1 MLNFRQRSKLFV
13 RVKLFAT
20 LANYTP
26 GAQSGV
32 PFVSEIPD
40 GSTISD
46 LMKLLKL
53 PEKEVNLSFVNG
65 RDHRSEYQLKNDDYV
80 AFFPLI
86 GGG

>member
-1 MLNFRQRSKLFV
+1 MII

-20 LANYTP
+20 LASYTP
-26 GAQSGV
+26 GNQPGV

-46 LMKLLKL
+46 LMMRLNLPDDEVKLC
-53 PEKEVNLSFVNG
+53 FVNG
-65 RDHRSEYQLKNDDYV
+65 RLQPIEYQLKNDDDV
-80 AFFPLI
+80 GIFPAI